1 MRLINFADYIVEG
14 KEIRDQIK
22 LEYQIEEWSKPTQLD
37 LNEIPIDD
45 GFSWFKVQALDLNL
59 VLYLDAN
66 NFVEYSAV
74 GDIELIKDQGTV
86 HRSQKVGLSNG
97 VVRIKATRFGKS
109 YSLTVKSS
117 GLDTVVLAGMKTKQK
132 INN

>member
-45 GFSWFKVQALDLNL
+45 GFSWFKV
-59 VLYLDAN
+59 
-66 NFVEYSAV
+66 
-74 GDIELIKDQGTV
+74 
-86 HRSQKVGLSNG
+86 
-97 VVRIKATRFGKS
+97 
-109 YSLTVKSS
+109 
-117 GLDTVVLAGMKTKQK
+117 
-132 INN
+132 